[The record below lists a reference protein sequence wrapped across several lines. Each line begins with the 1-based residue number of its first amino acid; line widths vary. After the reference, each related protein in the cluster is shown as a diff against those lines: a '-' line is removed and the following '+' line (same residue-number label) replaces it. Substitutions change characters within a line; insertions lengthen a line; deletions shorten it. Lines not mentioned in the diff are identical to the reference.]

1 MSGDTIAFRVNPAE
15 RTELAAR
22 AAREKLNL
30 SDYIRIRLGLPGHW
44 SRHNQSYWRGVP
56 YAGLGPGAHEYD
68 GAGRLIQPR
77 PGQLAAD
84 GGSRRGRRLR
94 VPTTASGWWT

>member
-30 SDYIRIRLGLPGHW
+30 SDYIRIRLGLHGHG
-44 SRHNQSYWRGVP
+44 SDDDVD
-56 YAGLGPGAHEYD
+56 L
-68 GAGRLIQPR
+68 
-77 PGQLAAD
+77 LAA
-84 GGSRRGRRLR
+84 GSEDALRLQVADHEVRLR
-94 VPTTASGWWT
+94 ALEAQASASPLT

>member
-30 SDYIRIRLGLPGHW
+30 SDYIRIRLGLPGHG
-44 SRHNQSYWRGVP
+44 SDDDVD
-56 YAGLGPGAHEYD
+56 L
-68 GAGRLIQPR
+68 
-77 PGQLAAD
+77 LAA
-84 GGSRRGRRLR
+84 GSEDALRLQVADHEVRLR
-94 VPTTASGWWT
+94 ALEAHASGPPLT

>member
-30 SDYIRIRLGLPGHW
+30 SDYIRIRLGLHGHG
-44 SRHNQSYWRGVP
+44 SDDDVDLV
-56 YAGLGPGAHEYD
+56 AGDDQAALLLQVADHEV
-68 GAGRLIQPR
+68 
-77 PGQLAAD
+77 
-84 GGSRRGRRLR
+84 RLR
-94 VPTTASGWWT
+94 ALEAR